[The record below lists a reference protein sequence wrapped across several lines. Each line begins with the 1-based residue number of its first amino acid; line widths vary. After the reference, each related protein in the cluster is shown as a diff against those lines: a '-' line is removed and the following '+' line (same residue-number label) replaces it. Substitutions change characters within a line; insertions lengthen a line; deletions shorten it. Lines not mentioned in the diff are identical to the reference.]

1 MSKFKSLSSL
11 KVFLVSLIFSFSN
24 ELANLVSERGD
35 VPEVIKFIEYIL
47 GFLYILALVV
57 AVIEDCTS
65 DDSHNVLWIVAGV
78 VLCSFIMPLFVKF
91 ILWFI
96 IAGALMFAFG
106 GIITSALGKG
116 ATAISSAILYIT
128 GNLGSVILVLFIIA
142 AIVSATFMTGW

>member
-1 MSKFKSLSSL
+1 MSKLKSLSSL

-24 ELANLVSERGD
+24 EFANLVSKRGD

-57 AVIEDCTS
+57 AVVEDCTS
-65 DDSHNVLWIVAGV
+65 DDSHNVLWIVAGI

-96 IAGALMFAFG
+96 IAGVLMFAFG
-106 GIITSALGKG
+106 GVITSVLGKG

-128 GNLGSVILVLFIIA
+128 GNLGSVILVIFIIA